1 MIAFLIITAVI
12 LFLYKYN
19 VLDRADQYLDCIQ
32 EADRKLAEPG
42 ETVTVTVTV
51 TNRSFWLFPYVR
63 ASVYFPRAFEL
74 PAETIRDENAYQ
86 KTLSRSMMI
95 LPKGTVSFRIQAV
108 CRKRGRYTLQ
118 DILLQSGDSLGLS
131 VKFFRKHSD
140 GEIVIIPEKLEENRI
155 PQTIGG
161 FLGNVSVRRFIHED
175 PVISAGFREYTG
187 QEAMKRISWKQ
198 SAKGLGLMVSVP
210 DYTADPVLCLIINTD
225 TQAADRE
232 ELVENCLKQ
241 ARTVCEMLEKHSFAY
256 RVVMNA
262 ACTGSLSASS
272 TVVHGFGAE
281 HYRLVMEMLGR
292 ASYACERSY
301 AQLVQQA
308 LEQSGSTAGYLI
320 ITPSVNDSLPAGLY
334 ARLAAPSGT
343 EAVRICGEDLL

>member
-1 MIAFLIITAVI
+1 MILFLIITAGI
-12 LFLYKYN
+12 LFLYKHY
-19 VLDRADQYLDCIQ
+19 VLDRAEQYLDCTQ
-32 EADRKLAEPG
+32 KTDRNLAEPG
-42 ETVTVTVTV
+42 ETVEVTVTAV
-51 TNRSFWLFPYVR
+51 NRSWWLFPYIR

-74 PAETIRDENAYQ
+74 PGETLREENAYQ

-95 LPKGTVSFRIQAV
+95 LPKGTVSFRVQTV
-108 CRKRGRYTLQ
+108 CTQRGRYTLQ
-118 DILLQSGDSLGLS
+118 DILLQSGDSLGFS
-131 VKFFRKHSD
+131 TKFFRKHSD
-140 GEIVIIPEKLEENRI
+140 GEIVIIPKKLAKDRI

-198 SAKGLGLMVSVP
+198 SAKGLGLMVSIP

-232 ELVENCLKQ
+232 ELTERCLML
-241 ARTVCEMLEKHSFAY
+241 ARTVCEVLEDHRFAY
-256 RVVMNA
+256 RVIMNA
-262 ACTGSLSASS
+262 ACTGSLSSS
-272 TVVHGFGAE
+272 SSVVHGFGTE

-308 LEQSGSTAGYLI
+308 VQQSDNTVGYLI
-320 ITPSVNDSLPAGLY
+320 ITPSVQDYLPGDLLV
-334 ARLAAPSGT
+334 RLAAHSGK
-343 EAVRICGEDLL
+343 EAVCLYGEDIV